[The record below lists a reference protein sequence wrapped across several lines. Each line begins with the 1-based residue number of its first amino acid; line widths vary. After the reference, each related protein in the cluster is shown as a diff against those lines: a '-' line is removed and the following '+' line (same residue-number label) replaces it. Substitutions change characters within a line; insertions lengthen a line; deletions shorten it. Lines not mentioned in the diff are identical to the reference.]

1 MNTAPKQSRPSEMI
15 EPSDYTVLDDISGDI
30 ANFAAPRVGAEQL
43 TEEFAAAA
51 AGTLEEQAVFF
62 RSRLGLPYDAAV
74 AANAVFPR
82 RGRRIRA
89 VQMPEQKSPAEQQ
102 KTQTACRCV
111 IRPPRPTST

>member
-51 AGTLEEQAVFF
+51 AGTLEEQAVF
-62 RSRLGLPYDAAV
+62 
-74 AANAVFPR
+74 AVFPR

-102 KTQTACRCV
+102 KTQTA
-111 IRPPRPTST
+111 